1 MPQLSKAEQ
10 DRCLSLQGNGRTP
23 GQISAILG
31 VARGQR
37 NPPVPAPDVTSVGR
51 FLRGATHRRGVKET
65 RGKKRLITPKKMRK
79 MEKCRKDL
87 LKKAKSEYEVT
98 YEVVKSVARVKKSI
112 SIPTLHRAFKRTG
125 VKWSH
130 PREKAQRTK
139 AQKEV
144 REEECIVAFP
154 SPQSQSGALNHVI
167 RLEVDSSHSGSSS
180 YSISD
185 GETVDC

>member
-1 MPQLSKAEQ
+1 
-10 DRCLSLQGNGRTP
+10 
-23 GQISAILG
+23 
-31 VARGQR
+31 
-37 NPPVPAPDVTSVGR
+37 
-51 FLRGATHRRGVKET
+51 VKET

-185 GETVDC
+185 GGTVDC